1 MASVLVSRARQ
12 LLPLMLLLAGG
23 MCLAQAPPGLKPY
36 LSEEAQAWVLMHARV
51 IDGTGAAPAEDQR
64 IDIEGGK
71 ITRVQSAKLK
81 NAYPAGAKVLDLTG
95 KTVIPGLVGMHEH
108 LFYTGPERAKDG
120 LPFWIEMIDSGPRLY
135 LASGVTTARTAGS
148 MEPYTD
154 LSLKRLIDKGEKP
167 GPKLRITGPYIG
179 DLLGIAPQL
188 HTLAD
193 PEDAGRTV
201 DYWAAEGVTSFKA
214 YMGIKPEELK
224 VAIDHAH
231 AKGLKITGHLCAVGF
246 TEAADLGIDNLE
258 HGIVVDTEFLPTKKK
273 GICPASEAAE
283 DFAKNVDIEGAPV
296 QNMIRDLVSHHVA
309 VTSTLAVF
317 EITVPNRPALLK
329 MMRAKDALS
338 PQGWSTYL
346 RIRSGLAEENSP
358 LAAISLKKEMQFER
372 DFVKAGGLLLAG
384 CDPTSFGG
392 VLPGFGDQRGIEL
405 LVDAGFTPVE
415 AIHIATQNGATF
427 LGESENIGSIA
438 AGKAA
443 DLVVLSGNPAQ
454 SIEDIEKVQLVF
466 KDGLAFDPAKLIQSV
481 HGMVGQR

>member
-1 MASVLVSRARQ
+1 MVSVWNM
-12 LLPLMLLLAGG
+12 LPLAAGLLISAAVAP
-23 MCLAQAPPGLKPY
+23 AQVPSALNPYVSEDAPVL
-36 LSEEAQAWVLMHARV
+36 VLMHVRV
-51 IDGTGAAPAEDQR
+51 IDGTGAAAAEDQR

-71 ITRVQSAKLK
+71 IARVQSAKLR
-81 NAYPAGAKVLDLTG
+81 NAFPPNAKILDLSG

-108 LFYTGPERAKDG
+108 LFYTAPERGKDG

-135 LASGVTTARTAGS
+135 LAGGVTTARTAGS

-154 LSLKRLIDKGEKP
+154 LSLKKIIDQGEKP

-179 DLLGIAPQL
+179 DLLGVAPQL
-188 HTLAD
+188 HTLSD

-214 YMGIKPEELK
+214 YMGIKPDELR
-224 VAIDHAH
+224 VAIEHAH

-258 HGIVVDTEFLPTKKK
+258 HGIVVDTEFLPTKKP
-273 GICPASEAAE
+273 GICPAKEAAD
-283 DFAKNVDIEGAPV
+283 DFAKNVDIEGAAV
-296 QNMIRDLVSHHVA
+296 QGMIRDLVSHHVA

-317 EITVPNRPALLK
+317 EITVPNRPALRK
-329 MMRAKDALS
+329 MLRAKDALS

-346 RIRSGLAEENSP
+346 RVRSSIAEENNP
-358 LAAISLKKEMQFER
+358 LSAVSLKKEMQFER

-415 AIHIATQNGATF
+415 AIHIATQNGAKF
-427 LGESENIGSIA
+427 LGESESIGSVA

-454 SIEDIEKVQLVF
+454 NIEDIENVQLVF
-466 KDGLAFDPAKLIQSV
+466 KDGIGFDPLKLIQSV
-481 HGMVGQR
+481 QGLVGQR